1 MRQSLIAAGMFLLT
15 GGMVGCGTSSTQEK
29 EDLIVVDVSKDY
41 PKKELILQDLFDV
54 EYIPLETT
62 DEFVTL
68 GWLQAIG
75 KDVMII
81 RNMFAADGDI
91 FIYDRKGKAIWHINR
106 KGQGNEE
113 YAATNGIYLD
123 DEKGELFV
131 GNLRQRKIMTYD
143 LFGNFKRS
151 FTFKEGEDE
160 DTKSWVYYKAIFNF
174 DRDHFICQDAS
185 SGRNFNGAY
194 QDLEPR
200 NIFLI
205 VSKQDGSV
213 VEEIKVPFEKKGSQ
227 VLFDEKGIGMVNNP
241 CIVPY
246 EDRWLLTEPSC
257 DTVYTYSSAEG
268 LKPFIVRTPSIQ
280 SMSPEIFLFPGVVTD
295 RYCFMQTVK
304 KELNLAMMDT
314 YYRLMRTDLVYDR
327 ETKEVSEYVL
337 YNDDFT
343 KEVPIANLVDE
354 IFDLTVFNNDEIAFT
369 WRINTPELVEA
380 YQEGHLKGKLKEIA
394 AGMHEEDNPVIMV
407 AKYKR

>member
-1 MRQSLIAAGMFLLT
+1 MLFAFILKFKL
-15 GGMVGCGTSSTQEK
+15 K
-29 EDLIVVDVSKDY
+29 KDY
-41 PKKELILQDLFDV
+41 YETELDSGGNVFINGRYGWLRYLFYPRERGSYRGGRIEGLSQKELILQDLFDV

-91 FIYDRKGKAIWHINR
+91 FIYDRKGKAIRHINR

-185 SGRNFNGAY
+185 SGRNFNGA
-194 QDLEPR
+194 
-200 NIFLI
+200 
-205 VSKQDGSV
+205 
-213 VEEIKVPFEKKGSQ
+213 
-227 VLFDEKGIGMVNNP
+227 
-241 CIVPY
+241 
-246 EDRWLLTEPSC
+246 
-257 DTVYTYSSAEG
+257 
-268 LKPFIVRTPSIQ
+268 
-280 SMSPEIFLFPGVVTD
+280 
-295 RYCFMQTVK
+295 
-304 KELNLAMMDT
+304 
-314 YYRLMRTDLVYDR
+314 
-327 ETKEVSEYVL
+327 
-337 YNDDFT
+337 
-343 KEVPIANLVDE
+343 
-354 IFDLTVFNNDEIAFT
+354 
-369 WRINTPELVEA
+369 
-380 YQEGHLKGKLKEIA
+380 
-394 AGMHEEDNPVIMV
+394 
-407 AKYKR
+407 